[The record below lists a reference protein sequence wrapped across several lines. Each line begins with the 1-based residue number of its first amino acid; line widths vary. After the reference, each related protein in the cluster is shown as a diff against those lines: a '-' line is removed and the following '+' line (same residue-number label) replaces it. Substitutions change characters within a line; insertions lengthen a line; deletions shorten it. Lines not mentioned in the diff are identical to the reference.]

1 VNDIHQLES
10 KMRSLRLNGMLDT
23 LNLRLSQ
30 AQKDNIGFI
39 QFLEFLLEDEVQYRA
54 NKSLASRV
62 TKAHFEEKK
71 SLEQFDFNFNPRIP
85 TQYIRDLA
93 TCRFIERKESII
105 FCGPVG
111 VGKTH
116 LAQALGH
123 QACRLSYSALFIKA
137 NRLLSDLGGG
147 RADGTWEKRLRRY
160 LKPDLLIIDDFAIK
174 ELTKSQ
180 GEDLY
185 ELIDQRYR
193 SSSMIVTANRTPKDW
208 YPLFPNPVIAESA
221 LDRLVSRSH
230 IITLTGKSYRSLL
243 RPDKAIETIEKEVVT
258 V

>member
-1 VNDIHQLES
+1 MNDIHQLEN

-30 AQKDNIGFI
+30 AQKGNIGFI
-39 QFLEFLLEDEVQYRA
+39 QFLELLLEDETQCRA
-54 NKSLASRV
+54 NKRLASRV
-62 TKAHFEEKK
+62 TKAHFDEEK
-71 SLEQFDFNFNPRIP
+71 SLEQFDFNFNTKIP
-85 TQYIRDLA
+85 AEYIHDLA
-93 TCRFIERKESII
+93 TCRFIEQRESII

-123 QACRLSYSALFIKA
+123 QACRQGYSALFTKA

-147 RADGTWEKRLRRY
+147 RADGTWEKRLHRY
-160 LKPDLLIIDDFAIK
+160 LKPNLLIIDDFAIK
-174 ELTKSQ
+174 ELTKTQ

-193 SSSMIVTANRTPKDW
+193 SGSMIVTANRSPKDW

-221 LDRLVSRSH
+221 LDRLLSCSH
-230 IITLTGKSYRSLL
+230 IIILTGKSYRSLL
-243 RPDKAIETIEKEVVT
+243 RPDKSLEKEVVT

>member
-1 VNDIHQLES
+1 VNDIHQLEN
-10 KMRSLRLNGMLDT
+10 KMRLLRLNGMLDT
-23 LNLRLSQ
+23 LELRLSQ
-30 AQKDNIGFI
+30 AQKDSIGFI
-39 QFLEFLLEDEVQYRA
+39 QFLELLLEDEVQYRA
-54 NKSLASRV
+54 NKRLASRV
-62 TKAHFEEKK
+62 TKAHFEEEK
-71 SLEQFDFNFNPRIP
+71 SFEQFDFNFNPRIP
-85 TQYIRDLA
+85 AQHIHDLA
-93 TCRFIERKESII
+93 TCRFIEQKESII

-123 QACRLSYSALFIKA
+123 QACRLGYSVLFCKA
-137 NRLLSDLGGG
+137 SRLLSDLGGG

-160 LKPDLLIIDDFAIK
+160 LKPNLLIIDDFAIK
-174 ELTKSQ
+174 EFTKSQ

-193 SSSMIVTANRTPKDW
+193 SGSMIVTANRSPKDW

-221 LDRLVSRSH
+221 LDRLLSCSH
-230 IITLTGKSYRSLL
+230 IITLTGRSYRSLL
-243 RPDKAIETIEKEVVT
+243 RPDKAVEKEVIT